1 MNLLIPPSPGR
12 CYAAEP
18 VARTLSASLI
28 TLKALA
34 GVAALA
40 ALAATYAPGAASAH
54 GASRPR
60 HAVSGPLGV
69 LVANVQAAGQYD
81 VALVDG
87 VGGVV
92 AVTRAA
98 RRADIEISGGQGGG
112 ALSMPLPPVSAS
124 RTRVYFLD
132 GDRRVRSLAPNGTVT
147 SVTTVPGSAHA
158 HATFAVSPDDRRI
171 AVGVLT
177 YSGAY
182 TGANSTRVH
191 IHNGATT
198 TRIYV
203 EDVVC
208 GHPGAIVRGCHS
220 VEIFRSASAYEWPVA
235 WHNGALVLAVAQLP
249 GTQSGSPNPYF
260 AYDGY
265 HVVDASS
272 GRRLA
277 TMCAGQDNDQI
288 FAYGP
293 LVSAGTLCIR
303 GANQTPYVDDW
314 AGGRRRLPGA
324 PTSYTAVLAPD
335 GRRFADVDSG
345 GHIVIEA
352 ANGARTVTGLKA
364 SPLGWI
370 DPTHLIVDSGTNSGP
385 DRVFNPRT
393 GVVSTIDLRPPHPL
407 FFGVLPAYQ

>member
-1 MNLLIPPSPGR
+1 MAG
-12 CYAAEP
+12 AA
-18 VARTLSASLI
+18 AIAT
-28 TLKALA
+28 
-34 GVAALA
+34 VAA
-40 ALAATYAPGAASAH
+40 TTTPGAAARVAPATPHAAH
-54 GASRPR
+54 
-60 HAVSGPLGV
+60 GPLGV
-69 LVANVQAAGQYD
+69 LVADVQATGQYD
-81 VALVDG
+81 VALVDRAG
-87 VGGVV
+87 SIV

-98 RRADIEISGGQGGG
+98 RRADIKIGNGQGGG
-112 ALSMPLPPVSAS
+112 AVSMPLPPISAS

-132 GDRRVRSLAPNGTVT
+132 GDRRVRSLAPDGAVAL
-147 SVTTVPGSAHA
+147 VTTVPGNAHA
-158 HATFAVSPDDRRI
+158 HATFAVSPDDHRI

-177 YSGAY
+177 YSDAY
-182 TGANSTRVH
+182 ISANGTRIR

-203 EDVVC
+203 QDLIC

-220 VEIFRSASAYEWPVA
+220 VEIFRSRSAYEWPVA
-235 WHNGALVLAVAQLP
+235 WHDGALALAVAQLP
-249 GTQSGSPNPYF
+249 GTQSNSPNPYF

-277 TMCAGQDNDQI
+277 ALCPGRNNDQI

-293 LVSAGTLCIR
+293 LVPAGTLCIR
-303 GANQTPYVDDW
+303 GASQVPYVDDW
-314 AGGRRRLPGA
+314 TGGRRRLPGA

-352 ANGARTVTGLKA
+352 ADGARAVTGLKA

-370 DPTHLIVDSGTNSGP
+370 DPTHLVADSGADSGP
-385 DRVFNPRT
+385 DRVLDLRT
-393 GVVSTIDLRPPHPL
+393 GAVSTINLRPPHPL
-407 FFGVLPAYQ
+407 FFGVLPPSDQWLVVAKLNS

>member
-1 MNLLIPPSPGR
+1 VDLVTPSSPGR
-12 CYAAEP
+12 CYPAEP
-18 VARTLSASLI
+18 IARTVSRGRV
-28 TLKALA
+28 TLKAIA
-34 GVAALA
+34 ASAALA
-40 ALAATYAPGAASAH
+40 ALATTYAPGAALAH
-54 GASRPR
+54 VVSRSR
-60 HAVSGPLGV
+60 HAVIGPLGV
-69 LVANVQAAGQYD
+69 LIANVQATGQYD

-87 VGGVV
+87 AGGIV

-98 RRADIEISGGQGGG
+98 RRTDIEIGSGQGGG
-112 ALSMPLPPVSAS
+112 AASMPLPPVSAS

-132 GDRRVRSLAPNGTVT
+132 GNSRVRSLAPGGAVAP
-147 SVTTVPGSAHA
+147 VTTVPGSVHA

-177 YSGAY
+177 YGDTY
-182 TGANSTRVH
+182 TTANGTRVR

-203 EDVVC
+203 EDLRG
-208 GHPGAIVRGCHS
+208 GHR
-220 VEIFRSASAYEWPVA
+220 VELFRSHNAYEWPVA

-249 GTQSGSPNPYF
+249 GTQSDSPNPYF

-277 TMCAGQDNDQI
+277 ALCAGRNNDQI
-288 FAYGP
+288 YAYGP
-293 LVSAGTLCIR
+293 LVPPGTLCIR
-303 GANQTPYVDDW
+303 SANQVPYVDNW
-314 AGGRRRLPGA
+314 TGGRRRLPGA

-335 GRRFADVDSG
+335 GRRFADVDSR

-352 ANGARTVTGLKA
+352 TNGARTVTGVKA

-370 DPTHLIVDSGTNSGP
+370 DQTRLVVDSGTDSGP
-385 DRVFNPRT
+385 DRVLDLRS
-393 GVVSTIDLRPPHPL
+393 GAVSTVNLRPPHPL
-407 FFGVLPAYQ
+407 FFGVLPPLRVTSG

>member
-1 MNLLIPPSPGR
+1 MDLFTPSSPGR
-12 CYAAEP
+12 RYPVEP
-18 VARTLSASLI
+18 VARTVGASLV
-28 TLKALA
+28 TLKAMVA
-34 GVAALA
+34 VAAVGA
-40 ALAATYAPGAASAH
+40 AMALAATDGL
-54 GASRPR
+54 GASVHAATGPR
-60 HAVSGPLGV
+60 RAVAGPLGV
-69 LVANVQAAGQYD
+69 LAANVQAAGQYD

-87 VGGVV
+87 AGGIV

-98 RRADIEISGGQGGG
+98 RRTDIEIGSGRGGG
-112 ALSMPLPPVSAS
+112 AVSLPLPPVSAS
-124 RTRVYFLD
+124 RARVYFLD
-132 GDRRVRSLAPNGTVT
+132 GDRRVRSLAPDGAVAL
-147 SVTTVPGSAHA
+147 VTTVPGNAHA

-177 YSGAY
+177 YSDAY
-182 TGANSTRVH
+182 TSANGARIR

-203 EDVVC
+203 EDLRG
-208 GHPGAIVRGCHS
+208 GHR
-220 VEIFRSASAYEWPVA
+220 VEIFRSDSAYEWPVA

-249 GTQSGSPNPYF
+249 GTQSNSPNPYV

-277 TMCAGQDNDQI
+277 ALCPGRDNDQV

-293 LVSAGTLCIR
+293 LVPAGTLCIR
-303 GANQTPYVDDW
+303 GANQVPYVDDW
-314 AGGRRRLPGA
+314 TGGRRRLPGA

-335 GRRFADVDSG
+335 GRRFADVDSS

-370 DPTHLIVDSGTNSGP
+370 DLTHLVVDSGTDSGP
-385 DRVFNPRT
+385 ARVLDLRA
-393 GVVSTIDLRPPHPL
+393 GVVSLINLRPRRPL
-407 FFGVLPAYQ
+407 FFGVLPAYE